1 MLPKREDVIL
11 ALQVWSIV
19 LDFEECIPEKMNGW
33 FVERCAISV
42 SLMSEK
48 KVEKKIDMQWKWSR
62 RAKFDMEGVHFL
74 SNTL

>member
-42 SLMSEK
+42 SLGK
-48 KVEKKIDMQWKWSR
+48 KVEKKIDM
-62 RAKFDMEGVHFL
+62 
-74 SNTL
+74 